1 MKAYIRYGSIALMIA
16 SLILTGYQMTCGA
29 VLFIFY
35 NDNKTALLYLLRGG
49 LAALI
54 FLLLFYQKELNT
66 AVKNFIARVLTPV
79 ERFSFSL

>member
-49 LAALI
+49 LATLI
-54 FLLLFYQKELNT
+54 FLLLFYQKELKQLYLKHKAYT
-66 AVKNFIARVLTPV
+66 
-79 ERFSFSL
+79 SGSLE

>member
-1 MKAYIRYGSIALMIA
+1 MKAYIRYGSIA
-16 SLILTGYQMTCGA
+16 SLILTGYEMTCGA

-54 FLLLFYQKELNT
+54 FLLLFYQKELKQLYLKHKANM
-66 AVKNFIARVLTPV
+66 
-79 ERFSFSL
+79 SGSLE

>member
-49 LAALI
+49 LAPSSS
-54 FLLLFYQKELNT
+54 FCC
-66 AVKNFIARVLTPV
+66 FIR
-79 ERFSFSL
+79 RS

>member
-1 MKAYIRYGSIALMIA
+1 MIA

-49 LAALI
+49 LATDL
-54 FLLLFYQKELNT
+54 FLLLFYQKELKQLYLKHKANT
-66 AVKNFIARVLTPV
+66 
-79 ERFSFSL
+79 SGSLE

>member
-54 FLLLFYQKELNT
+54 FLYQKELKQLYLKHKANT
-66 AVKNFIARVLTPV
+66 
-79 ERFSFSL
+79 SGSLE

>member
-1 MKAYIRYGSIALMIA
+1 MIA

-29 VLFIFY
+29 VLFTFY

-54 FLLLFYQKELNT
+54 FLPLFYQKELKQLYLKHKANT
-66 AVKNFIARVLTPV
+66 
-79 ERFSFSL
+79 SGSLE

>member
-35 NDNKTALLYLLRGG
+35 NDNKTALLYLLRGRSCDPHLPSAVLSEG
-49 LAALI
+49 AEAAVP
-54 FLLLFYQKELNT
+54 E
-66 AVKNFIARVLTPV
+66 A
-79 ERFSFSL
+79 

>member
-1 MKAYIRYGSIALMIA
+1 MIA

-54 FLLLFYQKELNT
+54 FLLLLYQKELKQLYLKHKADT
-66 AVKNFIARVLTPV
+66 
-79 ERFSFSL
+79 SGSLE